1 MQLNDSSQAPIRRSP
16 LALPMAFLF
25 ACLTA
30 MTFVAP
36 RADEPT
42 LVRVTLA
49 RSVSAVPLW
58 GIGPFAEKAGFRVEF
73 IPAAT
78 NADMQRN
85 LQSGVELGTLGYQS
99 LAIMAEQN
107 INNVKIVA
115 GEQLGGQN
123 LITRKG
129 VALKS
134 WKDLEGK
141 RIGRAPGSYAA
152 ILFTLTAT
160 ENGVDMS
167 KVHLVN
173 TTSAGPAEL
182 QALKSGDLDGLVLW
196 SPVIDR
202 AVVDGTA
209 YYPTCCDIGK
219 SKNYGAGNQI
229 IAANTAFLE
238 KRATAERFLKA
249 YAESLDYYVKNPDKA
264 VALIN
269 TYTGVS
275 KDIIAEAW
283 KHGIWDVRVDVRTMV
298 NVAKQGPAFGFTNA
312 DMSAKVPQYVDMS
325 YLSAATGKPVGELER
340 SAQ

>member
-1 MQLNDSSQAPIRRSP
+1 MQMNDCCRVGIPFP
-16 LALPMAFLF
+16 LAVSVAFLLVSI
-25 ACLTA
+25 AGMAL
-30 MTFVAP
+30 VAP
-36 RADEPT
+36 RAAEPT

-49 RSVSAVPLW
+49 RSVSAIPLW
-58 GIGPFAEKAGFRVEF
+58 GVGPFAEKAGFRVEF

-85 LQSGVELGTLGYQS
+85 LQSGVDVGTLGYQS
-99 LAIMAEQN
+99 PAVMAEQHV
-107 INNVKIVA
+107 NNVKIIA
-115 GEQLGGQN
+115 GEQIGGQN
-123 LITRKG
+123 LIMRKG
-129 VALKS
+129 VELKS
-134 WKDLEGK
+134 WKELEGK

-167 KVHLVN
+167 KVNLIN

-209 YYPTCCDIGK
+209 YYPPCCDIGK
-219 SKNYGAGNQI
+219 SENYSAGNQI
-229 IAANTAFLE
+229 IAANIAFLN

-249 YAESLDYYVKNPDKA
+249 YAELLDYYVKNPDKA

-283 KHGIWDVRVDVRTMV
+283 KHGIWDVRADVRTMV
-298 NVAKQGPAFGFTNA
+298 NVAKQGPAFGFTKA
-312 DMSAKVPQYVDMS
+312 DVSAKVPQYVDMS
-325 YLSAATGKPVGELER
+325 YLSAVTGKPIGELER
-340 SAQ
+340 FAQ